1 MDSLLKKKM
10 DSSSQVNKAIYSSVV
25 GKCMDILKSYLL
37 NDSEPS
43 LEGFEFFYIRTKGIK
58 PLVKS
63 INMVMAQ
70 GYSLDDATDYVRVR
84 VFDDTWNGRI
94 WEIRAKNWL
103 MDEYNLDCRF
113 ATWQEDSK
121 HCVDLVGDK
130 FAIQVKPITYK
141 IGNNPSLIS
150 DRRNHMNQHR
160 KYESITGKRVGHIFY
175 NKKTNKLTLE
185 RYE

>member
-84 VFDDTWNGRI
+84 VFDDTWNG
-94 WEIRAKNWL
+94 
-103 MDEYNLDCRF
+103 
-113 ATWQEDSK
+113 
-121 HCVDLVGDK
+121 
-130 FAIQVKPITYK
+130 
-141 IGNNPSLIS
+141 
-150 DRRNHMNQHR
+150 
-160 KYESITGKRVGHIFY
+160 
-175 NKKTNKLTLE
+175 
-185 RYE
+185 